1 MDFGCVVGGGG
12 PAWVP
17 GLGPPAPAGV
27 AGVCGSGWLGSY
39 PLRLGS
45 QRLSLCQVALPLLL
59 KLPCW
64 SLLSPAHV

>member
-1 MDFGCVVGGGG
+1 MGGGG
-12 PAWVP
+12 QAWVP
-17 GLGPPAPAGV
+17 GLGPLTPPGV
-27 AGVCGSGWLGSY
+27 DGVCGSGWLGSY
-39 PLRLGS
+39 LLLLGS